1 MLVSFPMDDA
11 TEKRSNCSYAT
22 SERAQHE
29 GLFGTGDF
37 SRDFSGENVSLS
49 KCHCSDQIT
58 SIGVPLGELNGQW
71 SPFGIE
77 TSEVLV
83 VVVALLL
90 SAKWPVEPV
99 RDGNA

>member
-77 TSEVLV
+77 CAASRGWGSPMQWARTRRMVLE
-83 VVVALLL
+83 
-90 SAKWPVEPV
+90 SPH
-99 RDGNA
+99 